1 MEGEKQL
8 QLVEREQ
15 MKVLGDQVAVVV
27 RGAPKQ
33 AIKISA
39 LSQVFMHYY
48 GYTLKPSHYG
58 CETLIEL
65 IKRLRNHVEV
75 CFIFLL
81 IWS

>member
-1 MEGEKQL
+1 
-8 QLVEREQ
+8 

-39 LSQVFMHYY
+39 LSQVFTQYY

-58 CETLIEL
+58 CKTLLEL

-75 CFIFLL
+75 CLIFFCL
-81 IWS
+81 IDYSNLSKIRWIIAV